1 MKTNGWEFSLGYQ
14 NEVSLSGKPLNFQAS
29 FNLSDSRSF
38 ITKFDNPNGSITQ
51 FYEGMELGQIWGLQ
65 NDGFFR
71 SAEEIDAL
79 DQNAIVPWGAISIVE
94 GWPKYKDLNGDNK
107 ITKGYTLDDTKDLS
121 IIGNQSPRYRYGMN
135 LSANWNGFDVSAL
148 FQGVGQ
154 RDYYPLDYLY
164 WGFYQQ
170 PYAGGYPHL
179 NDFYRAESETGADR
193 DRHSQSYLN
202 AGLADQNLNAK
213 YPHLQSWLADRNLG
227 ERIDQAQ
234 GLAIPQTDY
243 LLCIRYQCHFVII

>member
-1 MKTNGWEFSLGYQ
+1 M
-14 NEVSLSGKPLNFQAS
+14 
-29 FNLSDSRSF
+29 
-38 ITKFDNPNGSITQ
+38 
-51 FYEGMELGQIWGLQ
+51 
-65 NDGFFR
+65 
-71 SAEEIDAL
+71 
-79 DQNAIVPWGAISIVE
+79 
-94 GWPKYKDLNGDNK
+94 
-107 ITKGYTLDDTKDLS
+107 
-121 IIGNQSPRYRYGMN
+121 
-135 LSANWNGFDVSAL
+135 
-148 FQGVGQ
+148 
-154 RDYYPLDYLY
+154 DYLY

-243 LLCIRYQCHFVII
+243 LLSAAYLRFKNLTIGYTLPLAVSSRIGLSNVRFYASGENLFEWSALKGFFDPEAVNNAIQYNPAVSGGRGVGKGYTYPFQRRYVLGINVTL